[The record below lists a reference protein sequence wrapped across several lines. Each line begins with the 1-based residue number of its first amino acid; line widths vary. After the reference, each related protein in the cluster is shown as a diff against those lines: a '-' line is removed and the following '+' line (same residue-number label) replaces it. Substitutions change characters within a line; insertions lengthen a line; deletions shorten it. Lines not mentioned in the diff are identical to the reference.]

1 MPELNDI
8 RNHKRTNDILL
19 GPLERPALQ
28 WLAVHMP
35 AWMTPDGCTFIGLI
49 GALTV
54 MAGYILTKL
63 HPAFLWLASAGFVI
77 NWFGDSLDGTLARV
91 RKIERPVFG
100 FFLDHMTDAASQVII
115 FLGLGISPY
124 VDFSVACLGLIAYL
138 LLSVLI
144 FVRTCVTGDF
154 KISYG
159 KLGPT
164 EIRALAVALNTYIFF
179 AGMPAIH
186 LDLGAYGIRTLNPY
200 DLVVGG
206 VTVLLLFFFF
216 STVIQETIRMRKA
229 NR

>member
-1 MPELNDI
+1 MKMNDI

-19 GPLERPALQ
+19 GPLERPALH

-35 AWMTPDGCTFIGLI
+35 PWMTPDGCTVIGVI

-54 MAGYILTKL
+54 MAGYILTNVDRG
-63 HPAFLWLASAGFVI
+63 FLWLASAGFVV
-77 NWFGDSLDGTLARV
+77 NWFGDSLDGTLARE

-100 FFLDHMTDAASQVII
+100 FFLDHTTDAACQVAI
-115 FLGLGISPY
+115 FLGMGISPY
-124 VDFSVACLGLIAYL
+124 VSFSIACLGLISYL
-138 LLSVLI
+138 LLSVVI

-164 EIRALAVALNTYIFF
+164 EIRVVAILLNTFIYF
-179 AGMPAIH
+179 AGIHMLELSIGSAGVLAIS
-186 LDLGAYGIRTLNPY
+186 PY
-200 DLVVGG
+200 DLVVGAI
-206 VTVLLLFFFF
+206 TILLLLFFFQ
-216 STVIQETIRMRKA
+216 TVIKETVRMRKA

>member
-1 MPELNDI
+1 MKMNDI

-19 GPLERPALQ
+19 GPLERPALH

-35 AWMTPDGCTFIGLI
+35 PWMTPDGCTVIGVI

-54 MAGYILTKL
+54 MAGYILTNVDRG
-63 HPAFLWLASAGFVI
+63 FLWLASAGFVI

-100 FFLDHMTDAASQVII
+100 FFLDHTTDAACQVAI
-115 FLGLGISPY
+115 FLGMGISPY
-124 VDFSVACLGLIAYL
+124 VSFSIACLGLIGYL
-138 LLSVLI
+138 LLSVVI

-164 EIRALAVALNTYIFF
+164 EIRVVAILLNTFIYF
-179 AGMPAIH
+179 AGIHMLELSIGSAGVLAIS
-186 LDLGAYGIRTLNPY
+186 PY
-200 DLVVGG
+200 DLVVGAI
-206 VTVLLLFFFF
+206 TILLLVFFFQ
-216 STVIQETIRMRKA
+216 TVIKETVRMRKA

>member
-1 MPELNDI
+1 MNDI

-19 GPLERPALQ
+19 GPLERPALH

-35 AWMTPDGCTFIGLI
+35 ARITPDGCTFIGVI

-54 MAGYILTKL
+54 MAGYILTNVDRG
-63 HPAFLWLASAGFVI
+63 FLWLASAGFVI

-100 FFLDHMTDAASQVII
+100 FFLDHTTDAACQVAI
-115 FLGLGISPY
+115 FLGMGISPY
-124 VDFSVACLGLIAYL
+124 VSFSIACLGLIGYL
-138 LLSVLI
+138 LLSVVI

-164 EIRALAVALNTYIFF
+164 EIRVVAILLNTFIYF
-179 AGMPAIH
+179 AGIHMLELSIGSAGVLAIS
-186 LDLGAYGIRTLNPY
+186 PY
-200 DLVVGG
+200 DLVVGAI
-206 VTVLLLFFFF
+206 TILLLVFFFQ
-216 STVIQETIRMRKA
+216 TVIKETVRMRKA